1 MAITSETIAIYAPW
15 GNAQLAFEVGNST
28 ITDDPAT
35 GNPVQGVEVLEYL
48 AAITLE
54 APNWQAQPGVDN
66 TTYSCRGRLLTPTI
80 FDNRIT
86 NGSQAEATINGVL
99 GRFELTF
106 DLAMDAFHRQDLR
119 QAFQGTFRV
128 NGGT

>member
-1 MAITSETIAIYAPW
+1 MAITTETIATYAPW
-15 GNAQLAFEVGNST
+15 GNSQLAFEVGNST
-28 ITDDPAT
+28 ITVDPTT
-35 GNPVQGVEVLEYL
+35 GNPIEGVVVLEYL

-66 TTYSCRGRLLTPTI
+66 TTYSCRGRLLTPTT
-80 FDNRIT
+80 FDPRIT

-106 DLAMDAFHRQDLR
+106 DLAMDSFHRQDLR

>member
-1 MAITSETIAIYAPW
+1 MVITSETIATYAPW

-28 ITDDPAT
+28 ITDDPTT

-66 TTYSCRGRLLTPTI
+66 TTYSCRGRLLTPTT
-80 FDNRIT
+80 FDTRIT
-86 NGSQAEATINGVL
+86 NGSQAEATINGAL

-106 DLAMDAFHRQDLR
+106 DLVMDAFHRQDLR
-119 QAFQGTFRV
+119 QTFQGTFRV